1 MKKGWSLVLAL
12 VLALSLVPATIAE
25 APEEIVIGGIQD
37 LSGRAVQSGLAMH
50 QGTQLAIEAINE
62 AGGINGRMLK
72 YVGYDTKS
80 DVQEAMNA
88 YLRLVEQDKA
98 VVVIGPP
105 ISNIGLALMDTVIE
119 KKVPVIGAFIDSR
132 ITKNPETGAA
142 VPYNFLVQPTNQ
154 QSGEIQASYLVDVL
168 GLKKVALFYDQG
180 NAFGVS
186 QIEAFRGYI
195 EGHGGEIVSEQIF
208 KSGDKDFKTQLTKIM
223 ASGAEAIFA
232 PNYPEDNVLYCNQL
246 NQLGMT
252 DIVTMGGLDFAP
264 PFLNSVPDKSIVNN
278 VYFALNCAFDEP
290 QLQGLNEKFVKQFM
304 PAGTVVDDNTI
315 SVKVYLGYDATMLA
329 AEAIKRAGDNI
340 TGENVNAMLETIEGL
355 EGMTGT
361 IGFSPDSHQPIG
373 LSMVMY
379 VIKNGVNE
387 KLGRYVP
394 EIHKAR

>member
-1 MKKGWSLVLAL
+1 MKKVLSFILVLA
-12 VLALSLVPATIAE
+12 VVLSLMPVTLAAE
-25 APEEIVIGGIQD
+25 AEEIVIGGIQD
-37 LSGRAVQSGLAMH
+37 LSGKAVQSGLAMH
-50 QGTQLAIEAINE
+50 QGTQLAVDAINE
-62 AGGINGRMLK
+62 AGGINGRKIK
-72 YVGYDTKS
+72 YICYDTKS

-105 ISNIGLALMDTVIE
+105 ISNIGLALKDTVIE

-132 ITKNPETGAA
+132 ITKDPDTGKA
-142 VPYNFLVQPTNQ
+142 VPYNYLVQPTNQ

-195 EGHGGEIVSEQIF
+195 ENAGGEITTEQIF

-252 DIVTMGGLDFAP
+252 DVITMGGLDFAP

-290 QLQGLNEKFVKQFM
+290 QLQDLNKKFVTAFM
-304 PAGTVVDDNTI
+304 PADTVVDDNTI

-329 AEAIKRAGDNI
+329 AEALRRAGDDI
-340 TGENVNAMLETIEGL
+340 TGETVNAKLETIEGL

-361 IGFSPDSHQPIG
+361 IGFSPESHQPIG

-379 VIKNGVNE
+379 VIKEGVNE

-394 EIHKAR
+394 ESHKAR